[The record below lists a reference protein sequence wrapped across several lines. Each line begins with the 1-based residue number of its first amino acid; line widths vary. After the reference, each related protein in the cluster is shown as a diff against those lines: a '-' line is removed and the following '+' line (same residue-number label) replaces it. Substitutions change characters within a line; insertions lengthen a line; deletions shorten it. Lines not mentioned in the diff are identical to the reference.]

1 MLCMSSIVGTN
12 AHRTTLRHVNT
23 SYKLLFGAPLVF
35 TTPNFADTRSVI
47 LSLLY
52 EGASIDRW
60 SLLHQDSPQMP
71 SAEEM
76 MRRVAHAALRE
87 REISTKVYRDVES
100 EQARIHDTDACSI
113 M

>member
-1 MLCMSSIVGTN
+1 MFCYVLCEYRRKETEWRNEIKKKAAERRAEEN
-12 AHRTTLRHVNT
+12 KRELQLR
-23 SYKLLFGAPLVF
+23 
-35 TTPNFADTRSVI
+35 D
-47 LSLLY
+47 
-52 EGASIDRW
+52 
-60 SLLHQDSPQMP
+60 
-71 SAEEM
+71 EM